1 MKNILLQSN
10 KIFIERL
17 KEKAIYKNCFKVHK
31 PDQYPYTDA
40 NNFFQHYWKIFD
52 VYKKSLVLKGEKI
65 NNQVP
70 GDAFEIIIGFI
81 LDYEKIEIY
90 SMDENVE
97 GVLFVKPDFT
107 IRDERKNIF
116 ISCKTSTRERWKQ
129 ADWESIRYKK
139 KYPNAK
145 CFVITN
151 HEQEARSLRNKL
163 NEIDIDKIFYSGSNE
178 INDFIKQLK

>member
-1 MKNILLQSN
+1 MQSN

-17 KEKAIYKNCFKVHK
+17 KEKAIYKNCFKVQK

-40 NNFFQHYWKIFD
+40 NDFFQHYWNKFEIYKIG
-52 VYKKSLVLKGEKI
+52 KII
-65 NNQVP
+65 NNQLP

-81 LDYEKIEIY
+81 LDYEKIKIY

-97 GVLFVKPDFT
+97 GVSLVKPDFT
-107 IRDERKNIF
+107 IRDKRKNIF
-116 ISCKTSTRERWKQ
+116 ISCKTSIRERWKQ

-139 KYPNAK
+139 KFPDAK

-151 HEQEARSLRNKL
+151 HKKEAESLKKKL
-163 NEIDIDKIFYSGSNE
+163 NEIDIDKVFYSGSNE
-178 INDFIKQLK
+178 INDFVKQLK

>member
-1 MKNILLQSN
+1 MQSN

-17 KEKAIYKNCFKVHK
+17 KGKAIYEACFKVHK

-40 NNFFQHYWKIFD
+40 NDFFQHYWNKFEIHKIR
-52 VYKKSLVLKGEKI
+52 YKKKEGKTI
-65 NNQVP
+65 NNSVP
-70 GDAFEIIIGFI
+70 GIAFETIIGFI
-81 LDYEKIEIY
+81 LDYEKIKIH

-97 GVLFVKPDFT
+97 GVWKVKPDFT

-116 ISCKTSTRERWKQ
+116 ISCKTSLRERWKQ

-139 KYPNAK
+139 EYPDAK

-151 HEQEARSLRNKL
+151 HEQEARKRSEDL
-163 NEIDIDKIFYSGSNE
+163 NELDIDKIFYAGSNE